1 MITKKIFLLAV
12 VVSLGALNFSCTAE
26 TASETDETY
35 NIGRLEISD
44 ERDT

>member
-26 TASETDETY
+26 TASEDDETY
-35 NIGRLEISD
+35 GIN
-44 ERDT
+44 EREFKDQDT